1 VRIPRDIDGQQL
13 TRALRRLGYETV
25 RQKGSHIRI
34 TTQQNGVH
42 HITVPAHS
50 PITVGTL
57 AAILDDIAAHFR
69 ISRDELLTRL
79 FG

>member
-1 VRIPRDIDGQQL
+1 VKLPRDIDGQQL

-25 RQKGSHIRI
+25 RQKGSHIRL

-42 HITVPAHS
+42 NVTVPAHR

-57 AAILDDIAAHFR
+57 AAILDGIADHFE

>member
-1 VRIPRDIDGQQL
+1 L
-13 TRALRRLGYETV
+13 
-25 RQKGSHIRI
+25 

-42 HITVPAHS
+42 NVTVPAHR

-57 AAILDDIAAHFR
+57 AAILDGIADHFE

>member
-42 HITVPAHS
+42 HITVPADS